1 MAITTGISAG
11 IQHFKTYNSQLL
23 TSQQYAGMKFDSVEQ
38 VRKRKANE
46 NNEVAVEEASP
57 HNHTSLSRDDFFD
70 NYDESEVDDN
80 EIIEWEFDSEIP
92 KWLEK
97 GILYYKELILEEN
110 EDKRFKDSSK

>member
-11 IQHFKTYNSQLL
+11 IQYFKTYNSQLL

-70 NYDESEVDDN
+70 NYDESEVDAV
-80 EIIEWEFDSEIP
+80 SR
-92 KWLEK
+92 
-97 GILYYKELILEEN
+97 G
-110 EDKRFKDSSK
+110 SSIVTRNTARAGQGRWCRLSLTLLLPRR